1 VSAVWLMSI
10 LAVLSATNYAR
21 AVTDLPTGSAKGS
34 LAYDGATA
42 ELKFAAASATGR
54 TRCGEFLDRK
64 DERRPIVLV
73 ISDQKLPVEK
83 WESELDMTMDHS
95 HWTGVVFFFGKEGQM
110 FRCAVHMN
118 GRQSI
123 WKTRGV

>member
-1 VSAVWLMSI
+1 MSAVCVMSI

-42 ELKFAAASATGR
+42 ELKFAAT
-54 TRCGEFLDRK
+54 FVDRK

-123 WKTRGV
+123 GKTRGVLV